1 MIAQAIGDL
10 LPSAVGVAV
19 SPVPIIAIV
28 LMLGTPRARAT
39 GTAFALGWI
48 GGLTSAVVI
57 VTLISGGGS
66 SDGGSST
73 AVGWVKLV
81 LGVLC
86 VAGAAKTWK
95 GRPGPGE
102 AAEMPAWMAGLDAIA
117 TGKAAVLGAALA
129 GANPKNLALSVAAAA
144 SVGQA
149 SLSGGETTLAL
160 AVFVLL
166 ASVSV
171 AGPVAFYL
179 LAPQRAAAPLNSLK
193 DAMADHNDVIMVVVL
208 LVLGAK
214 LVGNGLGLVAA

>member
-10 LPSAVGVAV
+10 LPSAVGVAI
-19 SPVPIIAIV
+19 SPVPIVAIV

-48 GGLTSAVVI
+48 GGLTVAVVI
-57 VTLISGGGS
+57 VSLISGGAS

-81 LGVLC
+81 LGLLC
-86 VAGAAKTWK
+86 VAGSVKTWR

-102 AAEMPAWMAGLDAIA
+102 VAEMPAWMTGLDAIA
-117 TGKAAVLGAALA
+117 TGKAGVLGAALA
-129 GANPKNLALSVAAAA
+129 GVNPKNLALSVAAAA

-149 SLSGGETTLAL
+149 ALSGGETAVAL
-160 AVFVLL
+160 AAFVLL

-193 DAMADHNDVIMVVVL
+193 DAMAEHNDVIMAVVL

-214 LVGNGLGLVAA
+214 LVGNGIGIVA

>member
-10 LPSAVGVAV
+10 LPSAVGVAL
-19 SPVPIIAIV
+19 SPVPIVAIV
-28 LMLGTPRARAT
+28 LVLGTRRARST

-48 GGLTSAVVI
+48 GGLTVAVVL
-57 VTLISGGGS
+57 VTLISDGAS
-66 SDGGSST
+66 SDGSTST
-73 AVGWVKLV
+73 AVGWLKLV
-81 LGVLC
+81 LGLLC
-86 VAGAAKTWK
+86 LVGAARKWK

-102 AAEMPAWMAGLDAIA
+102 TSEMPAWMAGLDEIA

-129 GANPKNLALSVAAAA
+129 GVNPKNLALSVAAAA

-149 SLSGGETTLAL
+149 SLSGGETAVAL

-171 AGPVAFYL
+171 AGPVAFSL
-179 LAPQRAAAPLNSLK
+179 ISPQRAAAPLNALK

-214 LVGNGLGLVAA
+214 LAGNGLGIVAA